1 MSFLARYCSS
11 RRRRPTRSSSPRR
24 LWWSCLWS
32 LRCSVSS
39 AIRLV
44 RTATWTSGDP
54 VSAGTVAKSSMIC
67 FLAAVSSDTALL
79 RVLAARRTGACPPGL
94 SGSAAVLRRFEGIS
108 GGGGGLTS
116 GDGPRARHVDGHLL
130 EQGVDSVELEGRP
143 QPRTEV
149 ERHPLAVEVE
159 TGSVQAVRLHAALR
173 PVEGRVGSY
182 AAGRRQALARRA
194 EQPARVD
201 AVSGYGRV
209 PAHVHVGGRI
219 AELTASV
226 VAVDD

>member
-1 MSFLARYCSS
+1 
-11 RRRRPTRSSSPRR
+11 
-24 LWWSCLWS
+24 
-32 LRCSVSS
+32 
-39 AIRLV
+39 
-44 RTATWTSGDP
+44 
-54 VSAGTVAKSSMIC
+54 MIC

-108 GGGGGLTS
+108 GGRGSLTS

-130 EQGVDSVELEGRP
+130 EQGVDSVELEGRA

-149 ERHPLAVEVE
+149 ERDPLAVEVE
-159 TGSVQAVRLHAALR
+159 AGSVQAVRLHAALR
-173 PVEGRVGSY
+173 PVEGRVG
-182 AAGRRQALARRA
+182 ADADGRRQALARRA

-209 PAHVHVGGRI
+209 PAHVQVGCRV

-226 VAVDD
+226 VAVDDQALHTMRSAQDGHRRLRVALGDALADVRGGPSDVALADQVDTDHLEAQRLAQLDEGLHAPH